1 MRTAVSRV
9 DELPGVLVTDDA
21 IHAVVAFEL
30 AYRDLS
36 AGQRRLLRYLGLHP
50 GPDFDV
56 YAAAV
61 LSNLT
66 VVHARQGLAKLCER
80 RLVVQDGVRYRLP
93 EQVAAQARRLVARDP
108 AASREVALGRLHDHL
123 WPPGERGR
131 RGTGP
136 GRGAGR
142 GGRTRRS

>member
-9 DELPGVLVTDDA
+9 DELPAVLVTDDA
-21 IHAVVAFEL
+21 IRAVVAFEL
-30 AYRDLS
+30 AYRELS
-36 AGQRRLLRYLGLHP
+36 PGQRRLLRYLGLHP

-66 VVHARQGLAKLCER
+66 VVHARQGLGKLCER
-80 RLVVQDGVRYRLP
+80 RLVVQDGIRYRLP
-93 EQVAAQARRLVARDP
+93 EQVAEHARRLVARDP
-108 AASREVALGRLHDHL
+108 AASREVALGRLRDHL

-131 RGTGP
+131 RGTGR
-136 GRGAGR
+136 GRGPGPAD
-142 GGRTRRS
+142 RTRRG